1 MSLCLHFLV
10 GMFESVEFE
19 DHCDQL
25 LRHCFCKSFAKADA
39 MTPKER
45 SVCIRVARFAIGCFK
60 VIRTRIEALRNVFFV
75 PGAPL
80 AFIVM
85 QEAHHDMNLLT
96 RLDFKLLL
104 GSLCKNDVLRDCMC
118 S

>member
-10 GMFESVEFE
+10 GMLESVEFE

-25 LRHCFCKSFAKADA
+25 LGYCFRKSFAKADA

-60 VIRTRIEALRNVFFV
+60 VLRIRIKALRNVLV
-75 PGAPL
+75 MPGAPL

-85 QEAHHDMNLLT
+85 QKAHHDMNLLT
-96 RLDFKLLL
+96 RLDFQLFL
-104 GSLCKNDVLRDCMC
+104 GSLCKNDVSRDSMR